1 MALNA
6 LIGALRVK
14 LGLDSAE
21 FDTGLKAAQGKLGGF
36 GKLAGLAGAAI
47 AAGMGAAAVGIGAAV
62 KSAIDAADQMDEL
75 AQKTGTA
82 VKPLSQ
88 LAYAGKISGVELDTL
103 ATGLKKLNVGMLDLA
118 KGGKGKAADA
128 LRDLGISATDSA
140 GALKANDQVLLEVAD
155 RFAAMQDGAQKSAL
169 AIQLFGKSG
178 AELIPLLNE
187 GAAGINELKAEADAL
202 GVTLSSE
209 TAAAAGLFNEN
220 LDKLK
225 AVSGGIANQ
234 MMAALVPALND
245 AASGLL
251 QASKDTFTM
260 KAVGDALAGTLKVL
274 ASAGII
280 GAAVFG
286 ALGKT
291 VAGVASA
298 MVLASRGDF
307 AGALDALNQKA
318 LDLKA
323 VSASVKAVWTNDGK
337 AVLSSMKSSGEAVA
351 VATDKGKSAA
361 KEQAKALKEAEKAA
375 REFDQTLKST
385 LQGLETDGERTLRE
399 AHTAMLVLRE
409 GLDKGKISADEYR
422 EAIARLFPVI
432 VDTSDA
438 QKAWNPQ
445 IEKSISAAK
454 KFGPEVRGL
463 TDDARDLADAFGKV
477 NFALDDMIRSIKSG
491 DFGSFLLNVQDL
503 TKGIGSLL
511 AQGPS
516 GIASLG
522 AMAANA
528 IGGKGGR
535 AVGGG
540 LGFAATGLGAGA
552 FAASGAGATALGTLG
567 LSVGAIGSIAAL
579 AGPIGLAAGALY
591 AAAKIFNIGGK
602 PSNKGAGYDLVTGQ
616 ISGKSRDA
624 ETEGAVRAAG
634 DAIVGLE
641 AAFKEA
647 GITLTDGVKGLVLGT
662 RDQTQIYLESGKTLR
677 SAVGDSGAAVETAMR
692 ELLATATY
700 ASEAQ
705 EKVAKAALAAGKS
718 FEEVLAVLDAFDSAQ
733 GILSGI
739 GDQILQII
747 DPKAFELKGVKAE
760 IDAQREAA
768 KAAKD
773 AGYITAETLAAINTE
788 LSRLEAL
795 KIGKVL
801 EQYGQTVESAAEV
814 QGDYA
819 DRIADAEGRVAD
831 ARQSL
836 LDGIEDEIAAHEAVR
851 DRLLD
856 VADSLADF
864 RRELATSALGGLD
877 PRQQLAAAQRAFDA
891 VAGKTDADSLARLP
905 ELGRALIAAQRAVAP
920 NAQVLAA
927 TTNQVRAAVIAGEAS
942 ARGQASAAQAQI
954 DALTGNAQALGLL
967 NQNIVTLAARED
979 ALAQAI
985 IFQAGVMAEASAAIA
1000 AAQSQLQSAVA
1011 AAAQA
1016 ANASAAEMAAASR
1029 SAAALAGP
1037 TGGGAGASDPG
1048 VSVLV
1053 EKLDQVLAATI
1064 QGAVN
1069 TGRMERSLDDVI
1081 NGQATLNTVA
1091 A

>member
-47 AAGMGAAAVGIGAAV
+47 AAGMTAAAVGIGAAV

-209 TAAAAGLFNEN
+209 TAAAAGQFNEN

-454 KFGPEVRGL
+454 KFGPEVRSL
-463 TDDARDLADAFGKV
+463 EDDARDLADAFGKV

-503 TKGIGSLL
+503 
-511 AQGPS
+511 
-516 GIASLG
+516 
-522 AMAANA
+522 
-528 IGGKGGR
+528 IGGIKGL
-535 AVGGG
+535 ASQG
-540 LGFAATGLGAGA
+540 LQGA
-552 FAASGAGATALGTLG
+552 
-567 LSVGAIGSIAAL
+567 LSIGSIAANTIGGKTGRALGGGLGIAATGVGLGTALGTGGAL
-579 AGPIGLAAGALY
+579 AGIGAALGPAIVKALGPIGLAAGALY

-641 AAFKEA
+641 AAFEEA

-662 RDQTQIYLESGKTLR
+662 RDPTQIYLESGKTLR

-705 EKVAKAALAAGKS
+705 EKVAKSALAAGKS

-801 EQYGQTVESAAEV
+801 EQYGQTVKSAAEV

-927 TTNQVRAAVIAGEAS
+927 TTNQVRAAVIAGEAA

-1037 TGGGAGASDPG
+1037 TGGGGASDPG